1 MKGKEALKIIEQRL
15 KEGHSKGE
23 IFSELTGKVKFRTD
37 LLQLLAMVPEEPL
50 RKKYRNLNILLFT
63 LIVLVGTVKIV
74 IAFFALLSLSIY
86 MVSFEI
92 PIALVSAFFAYMV
105 WNFRGYIYRIL
116 GLFAIVGFLKSIS
129 NFEAWGSYT
138 ATDWTLEFL
147 FVYIPGILIGI
158 VSFYIGIKVFPYY
171 GFWGLLQ
178 KGKFSVSA

>member
-15 KEGHSKGE
+15 KEGHSNGE

-105 WNFRGYIYRIL
+105 SITCQSDRNFLPVHQLLTSVCGYFVEWHMS
-116 GLFAIVGFLKSIS
+116 GQ
-129 NFEAWGSYT
+129 
-138 ATDWTLEFL
+138 ATPHRNMDM
-147 FVYIPGILIGI
+147 
-158 VSFYIGIKVFPYY
+158 
-171 GFWGLLQ
+171 
-178 KGKFSVSA
+178 KG